1 MFMAKNRKL
10 LTQLFVTLGMLSTAS
25 CGGNSAD
32 TSGPAAP
39 EPVAID
45 RWWETAIPD
54 FSDNPDR
61 PVISLIGSNAIALNI
76 GAAYQDDGATAT
88 DLQDGDLTLQ
98 ISIDNPVDTSVAAN
112 YLVRYS
118 VADSSQLSA
127 IEVVRIVR
135 VHDGSPQIIT
145 LRAVG
150 TTASHLGFVEHIP
163 DSYTDIPGQTFPLL
177 IFNHGSGA
185 NASPWGE
192 AGFSRTETLSVVLQQ
207 SGITLIVA
215 RDNRMRSDP
224 MIVLSPQMIDFDFDD
239 PVERFNA
246 FVDFAVST
254 YNVDASRIYVSGWSA
269 GASLSLAYALLHAD
283 RVAAVVPIAA
293 GLRVT
298 DTSIFPDGFCDLEN
312 VPIWAFHGDL
322 DSVTPVMIS
331 IDNHESIINNC
342 LPPVT
347 PRLTVFQG
355 EAHLI
360 HQATYNLALMENS
373 ALGVIG
379 DPTYDLYDQSILDW
393 LLSHT
398 LENRNMV
405 LLQSMGSTSP

>member
-1 MFMAKNRKL
+1 MLMAKNRKL
-10 LTQLFVTLGMLSTAS
+10 LIRLFVTLGMLSTVS
-25 CGGNSAD
+25 CGGTSAD
-32 TSGPAAP
+32 TSGPAPP
-39 EPVAID
+39 EPMAID

-61 PVISLIGSNAIALNI
+61 PVISLIGSNAIVLNI
-76 GAAYQDDGATAT
+76 GDAYQDEGATAT

-98 ISIDNPVDTSVAAN
+98 ISIDNPVDTSIAAN

-118 VADSSQLSA
+118 VADSNQLSA

-135 VHDGSPQIIT
+135 VHDGSPRSIT
-145 LRAVG
+145 LRPVG
-150 TTASHLGFVEHIP
+150 TTASHLGFVEHLP

-192 AGFSRTETLSVVLQQ
+192 SGFNPSETLSVVLQN
-207 SGITLIVA
+207 SEIALIIA
-215 RDNRMRSDP
+215 RDNGIQTDP
-224 MIVLSPQMIDFDFDD
+224 MIVLQPQMIDFDFDD

-254 YNVDASRIYVSGWSA
+254 YNVDPSRIYVSGWSA
-269 GASLSLAYALLHAD
+269 GASLSLAYALLHPD

-298 DTSIFPDGFCDLEN
+298 DTSIFPDGFCDVEN
-312 VPIWAFHGDL
+312 VPIWAFHGDQ
-322 DSVTPVMIS
+322 DSVTPVTIS

-347 PRLTVFQG
+347 PRLTIYQG
-355 EAHLI
+355 AAHFI
-360 HQATYNLALMENS
+360 HHATYNLAFMENGIV
-373 ALGVIG
+373 GVSG

-393 LLSHT
+393 LLSHS
-398 LENRNMV
+398 LENRNIV
-405 LLQSMGSTSP
+405 LPQ